1 MMKRSAIKAIESLR
15 IDLNILK
22 LHCGNRVR
30 NAVFRKIAEISKD
43 SNIEMF
49 QKEVLLKLRG
59 GVHFLQRHL
68 PVYYE
73 EVVSKYTEVMKKV
86 VFQIFSEYYTALVR
100 GRGVM
105 ASLQKRVYE
114 IGCADDL
121 IVVGIGGIGET

>member
-30 NAVFRKIAEISKD
+30 DAVFRKIAEISKD

-73 EVVSKYTEVMKKV
+73 EVVSKV

>member
-30 NAVFRKIAEISKD
+30 DAVFRKIAEISKD
-43 SNIEMF
+43 GNIEMF

-73 EVVSKYTEVMKKV
+73 EVLSKYTEVMKKV
-86 VFQIFSEYYTALVR
+86 VFQIFSEYYTAL
-100 GRGVM
+100 
-105 ASLQKRVYE
+105 A
-114 IGCADDL
+114 
-121 IVVGIGGIGET
+121 